1 MAACHDVAL
10 ASLLRDFDIVVVQEL
25 VAPPFDGAYP
35 YGDPFREDGEAR
47 EFFDAMAA
55 YGFAFLLSTEDTGTN
70 DAIHAN
76 GPATEWWV
84 AFFKPNVVEEA
95 PDLPSGFL
103 ADDRSNHPD
112 YERVPWA
119 FAFRTADASLDFVL
133 ISVHR
138 MPGPSEQAQ
147 RQQELSAIAGWINDH
162 NAVERDFVILGD
174 MNIEDAAELAEVT
187 PAGFISLNDEC
198 RPTNTNVN
206 GPKPYDHVMV
216 NPAFTTEADFVF
228 DLQVINLIE
237 VMRGAWALPE
247 PYAGD
252 PYVHNEFKQ
261 YYSDHHS
268 VVFRLVGTGV
278 DDD

>member
-1 MAACHDVAL
+1 M
-10 ASLLRDFDIVVVQEL
+10 RR
-25 VAPPFDGAYP
+25 PRRP
-35 YGDPFREDGEAR
+35 
-47 EFFDAMAA
+47 
-55 YGFAFLLSTEDTGTN
+55 
-70 DAIHAN
+70 
-76 GPATEWWV
+76 
-84 AFFKPNVVEEA
+84 
-95 PDLPSGFL
+95 
-103 ADDRSNHPD
+103 
-112 YERVPWA
+112 
-119 FAFRTADASLDFVL
+119 
-133 ISVHR
+133 
-138 MPGPSEQAQ
+138 
-147 RQQELSAIAGWINDH
+147 LSAIAGWINDH

-174 MNIEDAAELAEVT
+174 VNIEDAAELAEVT
-187 PAGFISLNDEC
+187 PAGFVSLNDEC